1 MAEYDGVEFN
11 SLRVFMKKI
20 IFILIALALAGGGF
34 WFYKKHKE
42 KAAATAEAK
51 KFVSAK
57 VELKTLR
64 RTVESTGEIRPD
76 NRLEVKSPISGRLEA
91 LLVNEGDMVQKDQI
105 VAWVSST
112 ERATLLDT
120 ARARGEDEV
129 KYWEG
134 VYKAAPMV
142 APLGGTVIVRALEP
156 GQTISSASAVIVI
169 ADSLIIVGQV
179 DETDIGSIS
188 AGQPVSVKLDAYPDA
203 VFDATVKRIAYDSKL
218 VSNVT
223 MYEVDVTSEKLPDFA
238 RSGMTATLTF
248 LVEKHEDVPVVPTA
262 ALEYRKG
269 KVSVRLPAKA
279 GKEPEV
285 KQVKTGL
292 SENSFTEIT
301 KGLEVGEEVLIPQVV
316 RKKESAKN
324 PFMATSSS
332 RSGSSRSGSD
342 SGSRG
347 GGGSSS
353 QGGGGSGRSGSR

>member
-1 MAEYDGVEFN
+1 
-11 SLRVFMKKI
+11 MKKF
-20 IFILIALALAGGGF
+20 IFILITLALAGGGF
-34 WFYKKHKE
+34 WFYRAHKK
-42 KAAATAEAK
+42 KAAAAEEAK
-51 KFVSAK
+51 KFVPAK

-91 LLVNEGDMVQKDQI
+91 LLVNEGDLVQKDQI

-188 AGQPVSVKLDAYPDA
+188 AGQLVTVKLDAYPDA
-203 VFDATVKRIAYDSKL
+203 VFEATVKRIAYDSKL

-223 MYEVDVTSEKLPDFA
+223 MYEVDVTSENLPDFA

-248 LVEKHEDVPVVPTA
+248 LVEKHEDVPAVPTA

-269 KVSVRLPAKA
+269 KVSVRLPAKD

-285 KQVKTGL
+285 RQVKTGL

-301 KGLEVGEEVLIPQVV
+301 KGLEVGEAVLIPQVV
-316 RKKESAKN
+316 RKKEGAKN
-324 PFMATSSS
+324 PFMATSS
-332 RSGSSRSGSD
+332 
-342 SGSRG
+342 GSRG
-347 GGGSSS
+347 ERGGGSSS
-353 QGGGGSGRSGSR
+353 QGGSSGRSGSR